1 MNYTSYNQ
9 LIHKLDAF
17 IRKYYTN
24 QLIKGVLYFVGL
36 NIFLFLTFSLL
47 EYYFYFGTGVRKFM
61 FYSMLTVSLGSLG
74 VWVLQPLMHY
84 FRLGKLISHEQA
96 ATIIGNHFPNVQD
109 KLLNILQLKAQAEVS
124 PQNDLLLAGID
135 QKSADISPV
144 PFSNAIDLSKNRKY
158 LRYALP
164 PLLLLLIVLFAAP
177 SWISD
182 STKRIIKNNQEFE
195 REAPFQFVVLN
206 ENLEVPQNEDFLLKL
221 DITGN
226 AIPKDIFVEVND
238 FQYRL
243 QPAEDGTFTYNF
255 INVQRNTEFRFYAA
269 GFHSRSYELDII
281 KKPNLAGFSMELTY
295 PSYTGLKPETINNVG
310 DFTAPIGT
318 KVAWEFESNNTQ
330 EVALKF
336 AGKEDVSIAER
347 RGNNRFTLTEKV
359 MQSGSYHI
367 LLSNE
372 ELAQP
377 DSFRYSIQIVP
388 DQYPTIDV
396 QQFVDSNRVEKIFYF
411 AGEAQDDYGIR
422 TIDFFFD
429 IIDANGNLRMQETV
443 HIASKAG
450 KLKDYSYIWDI
461 AELGLKAGEKV
472 HYYFQVADNDAVNGS
487 KKSRTQMM
495 TFAKPTLE
503 EFEEMA
509 SKNNEEIK
517 ETLSKNIQEMRKI
530 QEEIKE
536 IREKL
541 LQEKDMSWQRKK
553 ELERLLER
561 KKELEKK
568 MMESKEKFQENL
580 QNQQE
585 MDQPDQQIQEKQEK
599 LDELFEQLVDPEKQE
614 LMEKIQELMQELN
627 KEDALKQMDEMSNE
641 SKQQEMEMDRL
652 LELFKTLEMEHE
664 IKKQAEE
671 LEKLAEEQD
680 ALQKETKEQNTDQGD
695 LQEKQEELNKK
706 MEELLEKMDKLEEK
720 NKELSKPKELGD
732 SKGKMED
739 AKEEMEDAS
748 EQLEQKDSKGA
759 EKKQKSASEK
769 MKDAANEMKGA
780 MAAGEMAQMQE
791 DMKALRQILENI
803 ITLSFEQE
811 GLINSFASV
820 NTTTPAYV
828 RLVREQNRIKDNF
841 RIVEDSLVA
850 LSKRVF
856 QLESFITEK
865 ITNINDHVGK
875 SLDELEERKK
885 QQAGDHQQR
894 VMKNL
899 NDLALLLSET
909 MEQMQEAMAQ
919 MSPGTQM
926 CQNPGN
932 NPGGEGQKPMDKIT
946 EGQGEISKDMK
957 GLKEK
962 MGKGQEGKSQEFAEI
977 AAKQAQLKKAL
988 EALQKEKS
996 QQGKGSQELQEIIDQ
1011 MNQNE
1016 IDLVNKRLTNEMI
1029 KRQQDILTRLLEAE
1043 KASREQDWDDK
1054 RKAERPEMADRKL
1067 PPSMEEYIKKREA
1080 ETEMFKSVPA
1090 SLRPY
1095 YKQLAETYYNSL
1107 KD

>member
-1 MNYTSYNQ
+1 MNHTSYNQ
-9 LIHKLDAF
+9 LIQKLDGF

-24 QLIKGVLYFVGL
+24 QLIRGVLYFVGL

-47 EYYFYFGTGVRKFM
+47 EYNFYFGTGVRKFM
-61 FYSMLTVSLGSLG
+61 FYSMLAVSLGSLG

-84 FRLGKLISHEQA
+84 FRLGKLISHAQA

-109 KLLNILQLKAQAEVS
+109 KLLNILQLKAQADLS
-124 PQNDLLLAGID
+124 PQNELLLAGID

-164 PLLLLLIVLFAAP
+164 PLLLLLVVLFAAP

-182 STKRIIKNNQEFE
+182 STNRIINNNQVFE
-195 REAPFQFVVLN
+195 REAPFQFVIMN
-206 ENLEVPQNEDFLLKL
+206 EGLEVPQNEDFLLSL
-221 DITGN
+221 DITGK
-226 AIPKDIFVEVND
+226 AIPKDVFVEIND

-255 INVQRNTEFRFYAA
+255 NNVQRNTKFRFYAA
-269 GFHSRSYELDII
+269 GFYSKPYELEII
-281 KKPNLAGFSMELTY
+281 KKPNLASFNMKLTY
-295 PSYTGLKPETINNVG
+295 PAYTGLKPETINNVG

-318 KVAWEFESNNTQ
+318 KVEWDFESNNTQ
-330 EVALKF
+330 DVTLRFE
-336 AGKEDVSIAER
+336 GKEGVSVAER
-347 RGNNRFTLTEKV
+347 RGANRFTLSEKI
-359 MQSGSYHI
+359 MQSGAYHI

-372 ELAQP
+372 ELPKP
-377 DSFRYSIQIVP
+377 DSFRYAIQVVP
-388 DQYPTIDV
+388 DQFPTIDV
-396 QQFVDSNRVEKIFYF
+396 QQFIDSNRVEKIFYF

-422 TIDFFFD
+422 SIDFFFD
-429 IIDANGNLRMQETV
+429 IIDANGNVRMQETV
-443 HIASKAG
+443 HISSAAG
-450 KLKDYSYIWDI
+450 KLKDYSYIWDLT
-461 AELGLKAGEKV
+461 ELGLKAGEKI

-503 EFEEMA
+503 EFKEMA

-517 ETLSKNIQEMRKI
+517 ETLSKNILEMRKI

-561 KKELEKK
+561 KRELENK
-568 MMESKEKFQENL
+568 MMESQKKFQENL

-585 MDQPDQQIQEKQEK
+585 MDQPDQQIQDKQEK
-599 LDELFEQLVDPEKQE
+599 LDELFDQLVDPEKQE
-614 LMEKIQELMQELN
+614 LMDKIQELMQELN
-627 KEDALKQMDEMSNE
+627 KEDALKQMDQMSNE

-652 LELFKTLEMEHE
+652 LELFKTLEMEYE
-664 IKKQAEE
+664 IKQQAQE
-671 LEKLAEEQD
+671 LEKLADEQD
-680 ALQKETKEQNTDQGD
+680 ALQKETKDQKSESND
-695 LQEKQEELNKK
+695 LQEKQEELNEK
-706 MEELLEKMDKLEEK
+706 MDKLLDKMDKLEEK
-720 NKELSKPKELGD
+720 NKELSKPKDMGD

-739 AKEEMEDAS
+739 AKEDMDDAGD
-748 EQLEQKDSKGA
+748 QLEKDNKKGA

-769 MKDAANEMKGA
+769 MRDAANEMKGA
-780 MAAGEMAQMQE
+780 MASGEMAQMQE

-803 ITLSFEQE
+803 LTLSFEQE
-811 GLINSFASV
+811 DLINDFAAV

-865 ITNINDHVGK
+865 ITTINDQVGK
-875 SLDELEERKK
+875 SLGELEERRK

-909 MEQMQEAMAQ
+909 MEQMQQAMAQ

-926 CQNPGN
+926 CQNPGDS
-932 NPGGEGQKPMDKIT
+932 PGGEGKSPMDKIT
-946 EGQGEISKDMK
+946 EGQEGVSEDMK
-957 GLKEK
+957 NLKEK
-962 MGKGQEGKSQEFAEI
+962 MGKGEEGKSQDFAEI

-996 QQGKGSQELQEIIDQ
+996 QQGKGSQQLQEIIDQ
-1011 MNQNE
+1011 MNRNE
-1016 IDLVNKRLTNEMI
+1016 IDLVNKRLTNEML

-1054 RKAERPEMADRKL
+1054 RKAERPEMAEREI

-1095 YKQLAETYYNSL
+1095 YKQLAESYYNSL